1 MDAKPYISLKTWD
14 MKAESTLKKDR
25 KITERTVVT
34 TWNSLKTF
42 WIYAIQQKYL
52 PFNCETCAWI
62 WLNCVDCSQSSM
74 QSLLLGT

>member
-1 MDAKPYISLKTWD
+1 MTIPLINVPCAANMDVKPYISLKTWD

-42 WIYAIQQKYL
+42 WIYAIQQK
-52 PFNCETCAWI
+52 
-62 WLNCVDCSQSSM
+62 
-74 QSLLLGT
+74 